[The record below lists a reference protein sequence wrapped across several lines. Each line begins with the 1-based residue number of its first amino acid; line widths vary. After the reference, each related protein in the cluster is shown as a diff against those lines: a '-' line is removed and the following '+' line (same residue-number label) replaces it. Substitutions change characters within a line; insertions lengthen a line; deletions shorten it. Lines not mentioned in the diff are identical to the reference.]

1 MSFEIGHVFETKHF
15 EKINGISIGN
25 SSSFEILSIL
35 GHGSFG
41 RVNEVKHIQS
51 GQTYFKI
58 IFLIPFFISEYYFIY
73 LLIVML

>member
-1 MSFEIGHVFETKHF
+1 MSFEIGHVFETEHF
-15 EKINGISIGN
+15 EKRDGFRIRSQ
-25 SSSFEILSIL
+25 FEILSIL